1 MFAHVVTIF
10 RANKCQNLSDE
21 GILRRGHIYHFVFFL
36 PKKQF
41 NITRQKIYSGGSYRY
56 LAQHNETLNFWD
68 NLGQKTSPPMTMMMM
83 VMTRQSWEEEVTTDD
98 DDADETI
105 SGEISHRRCCHDP
118 HVASPLQHR
127 SSMFES
133 LTMRIIIK
141 EEDEDLLFRYTDD
154 EEDYDDEDVHGGNG
168 DEDDD
173 ASDEYVPARCC
184 QLC

>member
-68 NLGQKTSPPMTMMMM
+68 NLGQKTSPPMTMMQMM
-83 VMTRQSWEEEVTTDD
+83 MTRQSWEEEVTTDD
-98 DDADETI
+98 YDDDGDETI
-105 SGEISHRRCCHDP
+105 LGGRSHHRWWWWWWWDNLGKKKSSPMLPWPTCC
-118 HVASPLQHR
+118 V
-127 SSMFES
+127 S
-133 LTMRIIIK
+133 LTTPFQHVR
-141 EEDEDLLFRYTDD
+141 EADNED
-154 EEDYDDEDVHGGNG
+154 HHQGGG
-168 DEDDD
+168 WGF
-173 ASDEYVPARCC
+173 VV
-184 QLC
+184 